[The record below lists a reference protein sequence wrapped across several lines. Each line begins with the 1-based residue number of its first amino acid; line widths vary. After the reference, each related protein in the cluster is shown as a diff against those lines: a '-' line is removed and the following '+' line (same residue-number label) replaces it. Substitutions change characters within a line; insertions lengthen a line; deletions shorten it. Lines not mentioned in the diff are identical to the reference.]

1 MTAAIM
7 ALAGC
12 AAPGFPVGD
21 LPAAVTPPPGHGIN
35 MHAHASGTNRYAC
48 RANGDGFAWT
58 LIATEAR
65 LTDPHGKPSGRH
77 YGRHYAPPATF
88 ESLDGSMVT
97 GIVQAEA
104 PATPGDLP
112 LQLLRANPA
121 TGLGALRGVSFIQR
135 VNTRGGLPPAAPCH
149 VGAKDQLATV
159 EFRAGFVFY
168 KPR

>member
-21 LPAAVTPPPGHGIN
+21 LPAAVTHPPGHVIN

-48 RANGDGFAWT
+48 RANGGGFAWT

-65 LTDPHGKPSGRH
+65 LTNPHGKPSGRH
-77 YGRHYAPPATF
+77 YASPATF

-104 PATPGDLP
+104 PATIGALP

-135 VNTRGGLPPAAPCH
+135 VNTRGGLPPTDPCH
-149 VGAKDQLATV
+149 IGAKDQMATV
-159 EFRAGFVFY
+159 AFRAGFVFY